1 MNTNVIQLEA
11 EILLKESFFGLLIL
25 AIVAIFNIY
34 SIAKISLTY
43 RRSLRKSTFRGE
55 HYEMLRFIGY
65 IMLLVISIL
74 LSLSIW
80 VLALSF
86 FGFVSDWLMALLFV
100 AGFFTTVGNVSM
112 DIPLGWRLI
121 PSIIAFS
128 GLFSFAWATASSI
141 SMARDL
147 SNYLEKHK

>member
-1 MNTNVIQLEA
+1 MQNNLIQLEV
-11 EILLKESFFGLLIL
+11 EILLKESIIGLLVL
-25 AIVAIFNIY
+25 GIVAIFNIY
-34 SIAKISLTY
+34 SFAKISLTY
-43 RRSLRKSTFRGE
+43 RRSLKKSTFRGE
-55 HYEMLRFIGY
+55 HYEMLRFVAF

-74 LSLSIW
+74 ASLSIW
-80 VLALSF
+80 VLALSC

-112 DIPLGWRLI
+112 DIPIGWRLI